1 MLVDSTIDPSIISR
15 YIPNSHALLANS
27 LAGQNDSWG
36 VVASFRDATEGR
48 DVAVKR
54 VPKHPEVHKM
64 PPELNLWF
72 GGSPI
77 LGTHEMDKDLSG
89 KYGWVENYEGNE
101 PTVWVW
107 TLLVQQ

>member
-1 MLVDSTIDPSIISR
+1 M
-15 YIPNSHALLANS
+15 
-27 LAGQNDSWG
+27 
-36 VVASFRDATEGR
+36 
-48 DVAVKR
+48 AVKR

-101 PTVWVW
+101 PTV
-107 TLLVQQ
+107 